1 MSDNT
6 NTVPHRPDPTA
17 NPPEPTTVREDQAS
31 RPKSGV
37 FGFGATASAYFIAVA
52 VLFLIF
58 IAVIIFTRGAGG

>member
-1 MSDNT
+1 MSDET
-6 NTVPHRPDPTA
+6 SIRRPSQAA

-37 FGFGATASAYFIAVA
+37 FGFGATATAYFIAVA

-58 IAVIIFTRGAGG
+58 IAVIFVLQATTG